1 MKLVLILV
9 FIGFVSSGDPCKE
22 GLDDSICTDGAKTG
36 RLVARFQDAE
46 AGGCSPYSPFIL
58 KKKYRCNDV
67 STYRKIDRIW
77 KKAKF
82 EILKIFQ
89 KHPDPPADAEVCYYC
104 KYGRNDWKL
113 VKTCNNLTCGGKKG
127 NKLSCD
133 CTDYVE
139 WKISRF
145 L

>member
-67 STYRKIDRIW
+67 SI
-77 KKAKF
+77 
-82 EILKIFQ
+82 Q
-89 KHPDPPADAEVCYYC
+89 K
-104 KYGRNDWKL
+104 
-113 VKTCNNLTCGGKKG
+113 
-127 NKLSCD
+127 
-133 CTDYVE
+133 
-139 WKISRF
+139 
-145 L
+145 